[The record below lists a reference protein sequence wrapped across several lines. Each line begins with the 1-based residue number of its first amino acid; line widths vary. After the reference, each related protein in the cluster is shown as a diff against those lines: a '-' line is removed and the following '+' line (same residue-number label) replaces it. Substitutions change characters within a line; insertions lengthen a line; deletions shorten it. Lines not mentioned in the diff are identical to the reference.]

1 MHKIIKIVL
10 IVLGLLGALL
20 WFMLPSS
27 DVPAAEAS
35 QNTAMNLMF
44 VMTYVLLAI
53 AIIASLL
60 FALAKLISS
69 PESLKKTLFALAGFA
84 VVVVIAYVLASGTDV
99 DMAGLANNGIHT
111 TEGEVRAIG
120 AGLNVFVIMT
130 LAAVVLMILP
140 GVKGLFSK

>member
-27 DVPAAEAS
+27 NVPAAEAS

-60 FALAKLISS
+60 FTLAKLISS
-69 PESLKKTLFALAGFA
+69 PQSLKKTLFTLGGFA
-84 VVVVIAYVLASGTDV
+84 IVIVIAYVLASGTDV
-99 DMAGLANNGIHT
+99 DMAGLAKNGIHT
-111 TEGEVRAIG
+111 TEGTVKAIG

-130 LAAVVLMILP
+130 LAAIVLMLIP
-140 GVKGLFSK
+140 TIKGLFSK

>member
-10 IVLGLLGALL
+10 IVVGLLGALL
-20 WFMLPSS
+20 WFLLPSS

-60 FALAKLISS
+60 FTLAKLISS
-69 PESLKKTLFALAGFA
+69 PESLKKSLLTLAGFA
-84 VVVVIAYVLASGTDV
+84 VVVVIAYVFASGTDV
-99 DMAGLANNGIHT
+99 DMAGLAKNGIIT
-111 TEGEVRAIG
+111 TEGTVKAIG

-130 LAAVVLMILP
+130 AVAIILMMVP